1 MKKYRVEND
10 GSKVIIWNDADGIG
24 LQFTAGGTLQRYTSS
39 IVIKGYSLS
48 TEATVRHLDE
58 VQEQLT
64 EYAATL
70 YPKEFAPLK
79 TE

>member
-48 TEATVRHLDE
+48 TEAAVRHLDE